1 MSEFLVEARMS
12 SRIFSS
18 LYAVTSC
25 LHIPSGVTVV
35 EASAFGGR
43 VLPDGPQKFRS
54 PQMKFPS
61 HSLFDQK
68 ISQTHSQEKLYRM
81 NIAPKTNNALF

>member
-18 LYAVTSC
+18 VFAVTSC

-35 EASAFGGR
+35 EASALGGEGAS
-43 VLPDGPQKFRS
+43 DGPQKFRS
-54 PQMKFPS
+54 PQMKLPS
-61 HSLFDQK
+61 HSLSIKKSVNLILRK
-68 ISQTHSQEKLYRM
+68 IV
-81 NIAPKTNNALF
+81 